1 MIPGSR
7 SLRRGVA
14 RPLTA
19 AGGLVLAACLAACGS
34 TTPSPAITPPTTS
47 APTPAPTPA
56 ASISVAPS
64 ATSSASVIPLTIV
77 PVPTSRFA
85 TPGQAS
91 AHLSPTAATALQK
104 ELDAIRAGRSYPGI
118 SAAIVYPDGSIWT
131 GQSGMAIL
139 SPQTSVTA
147 DTLFSIGSISKTFV
161 AALVGRL
168 AMSGAI
174 GLDDPLS
181 KYLPDYPNASNIS
194 LRQMLDH
201 TSGIKDP
208 FDDPDMAAA
217 ILANPSQPWTTA
229 QVLSWI
235 GKPYFAPGTGYH
247 YSNSNFIL
255 LGQVIE
261 KATGKSLASL
271 VRSEFLTPLGL
282 SHTFLQT
289 EETIT
294 GSKAHGYMSPPA
306 RPKDNSAG
314 TMIPFTAE
322 ATAFGPAGAFVSTPS
337 DLARWATALY
347 GGNVLDQATLAA
359 MVDISPM
366 LPYKPATA
374 RSYGLGFEETTIAG
388 QVAWGHV
395 GHLDGFMSA
404 MEYMPASH
412 VTIVV
417 LENAEWADPI
427 GAAAY
432 LAKVALSPTPTASAG
447 PS

>member
-1 MIPGSR
+1 MIPGNR
-7 SLRRGVA
+7 PLRRGVT

-34 TTPSPAITPPTTS
+34 TTPSPVI
-47 APTPAPTPA
+47 TPAPTPTPTATASA
-56 ASISVAPS
+56 AISVAPS
-64 ATSSASVIPLTIV
+64 ATPSASVIPLTIV

-85 TPGQAS
+85 TPGPAS
-91 AHLSPTAATALQK
+91 ANLTAAAAADLQK
-104 ELDAIRAGRSYPGI
+104 ELDAIRSGRSYPGV

-139 SPQTSVTA
+139 SPQTPVTA
-147 DTLFSIGSISKTFV
+147 DTLFSIGSVSKTFV
-161 AALVGRL
+161 AATVGRL
-168 AMSGAI
+168 AMAGTI

-194 LRQMLDH
+194 LRQMLNH

-208 FDDPDMAAA
+208 FADPDMAAA

-255 LGQVIE
+255 LGQVVE

-289 EETIT
+289 EETVP
-294 GSKAHGYMSPPA
+294 GNKAHGYMAPA
-306 RPKDNSAG
+306 GRPRDNSAG

-322 ATAFGPAGAFVSTPS
+322 ATAFGPAGAFVSTPT

-347 GGNVLDQATLAA
+347 GGAILDQATLAA
-359 MVDISPM
+359 MVDISPTS
-366 LPYKPATA
+366 PYIARPA
-374 RSYGLGFEETTIAG
+374 RVYGLGLEETTIAG
-388 QVAWGHV
+388 QVAWGHL
-395 GHLDGFMSA
+395 GYLDGFFSA
-404 MEYMPASH
+404 MEYLPASH

-417 LENAEWADPI
+417 LENADWGDPI
-427 GAAAY
+427 GAAAK
-432 LAKVALSPTPTASAG
+432 LAKIALGPAPTASSG
-447 PS
+447 P

>member
-1 MIPGSR
+1 MIPGSHR
-7 SLRRGVA
+7 FRRGVT
-14 RPLTA
+14 RPLAA
-19 AGGLVLAACLAACGS
+19 AGGLVLAACLAACGT
-34 TTPSPAITPPTTS
+34 TTPSRVITPP
-47 APTPAPTPA
+47 PTPAPTATPTA
-56 ASISVAPS
+56 AISVAPS
-64 ATSSASVIPLTIV
+64 ATASASVIPLTIV

-85 TPGQAS
+85 TPGPSS
-91 AHLSPTAATALQK
+91 ANLTPTAAAALQK
-104 ELDAIRAGRSYPGI
+104 ELDAIRVGRSYPGV

-139 SPQTSVTA
+139 SPQTPVTA

-161 AALVGRL
+161 AAAVGRL
-168 AMSGAI
+168 AMRGTI

-194 LRQMLDH
+194 LRQMLNH
-201 TSGIKDP
+201 TSGIREP
-208 FDDPDMAAA
+208 FDDQNMADA
-217 ILANPSQPWTTA
+217 ILANPAQPWTTA

-235 GKPYFAPGTGYH
+235 GGTPYFAPGAGYH
-247 YSNSNFIL
+247 YSNANFIL
-255 LGQVIE
+255 LGEVIE
-261 KATGKSLASL
+261 KATGQSLASL

-289 EETIT
+289 EETVT
-294 GSKAHGYMSPPA
+294 GAKAHGFMAPA
-306 RPKDNSAG
+306 SRPRDNSAG

-322 ATAFGPAGAFVSTPS
+322 ATAFGPAGAFVSTPT
-337 DLARWATALY
+337 DLARWASALY

-404 MEYMPASH
+404 MEYLPASH

-417 LENAEWADPI
+417 LENAEWAAPI
-427 GAAAY
+427 AAATA
-432 LAKVALSPTPTASAG
+432 LAKAAIG
-447 PS
+447 

>member
-1 MIPGSR
+1 MASA
-7 SLRRGVA
+7 VA
-14 RPLTA
+14 SAVASASPSASPLESINPVPVSQ
-19 AGGLVLAACLAACGS
+19 LV
-34 TTPSPAITPPTTS
+34 
-47 APTPAPTPA
+47 APTAPA
-56 ASISVAPS
+56 A
-64 ATSSASVIPLTIV
+64 
-77 PVPTSRFA
+77 
-85 TPGQAS
+85 
-91 AHLSPTAATALQK
+91 HLDAATAKALQTA
-104 ELDAIRAGRSYPGI
+104 LTGVRTGGAYPGV
-118 SAAIVYPDGSIWT
+118 SAAIVFPDGSVWT
-131 GQSGMAIL
+131 GQSGTAVL
-139 SPQTSVTA
+139 ATRTAVAA

-161 AALVGRL
+161 AAMVGRL
-168 AMSGAI
+168 AMRGTI

-235 GKPYFAPGTGYH
+235 GRPYFAPGTGYH

-255 LGQVIE
+255 LGQVVE
-261 KATGKSLASL
+261 KVTGQPLASL

-289 EETIT
+289 EETVT
-294 GSKAHGYMSPPA
+294 GSKAHGYMAPA
-306 RPKDNSAG
+306 GRPRDNSAG

-359 MVDISPM
+359 MADISPM

-404 MEYMPASH
+404 MEYLPASH

-427 GAAAY
+427 GVATK
-432 LAKVALSPTPTASAG
+432 LAKVALGPASTAS
-447 PS
+447 PSHP